1 MNKMNKKEQDMQDE
15 TSDLVGVLEGFTFG
29 V

>member
-1 MNKMNKKEQDMQDE
+1 MNKMNKKEQEVQDE

>member
-1 MNKMNKKEQDMQDE
+1 MNKMNKKEQEVQDE
-15 TSDLVGVLEGFTFG
+15 TSDLVDVIEGFTFG

>member
-1 MNKMNKKEQDMQDE
+1 MNKMNKKEQDVQDE
-15 TSDLVGVLEGFTFG
+15 TSDLVDVIEGFTFG

>member
-15 TSDLVGVLEGFTFG
+15 NSDLVGVIEGFTFG